1 MLKVI
6 LVKKQLEN
14 MSRNC
19 CRKDEKHLRFH
30 FENEVALYIGISG
43 FNFNSI
49 TIAPYLEFSISII
62 SPNRINLPSPRS
74 QWQKMNGKKG
84 K

>member
-62 SPNRINLPSPRS
+62 SPNNKSALTALPVA
-74 QWQKMNGKKG
+74 KNE
-84 K
+84 